1 MPNETSDSEFHSDME
16 PVKPK
21 VKMGLQDTEVREGE
35 KVRLDC
41 VIAGQPEPE
50 VSNLKNHFSSL
61 VCLKLIIVNTHVFAV
76 SY

>member
-41 VIAGQPEPE
+41 VIVGQPEPE
-50 VSNLKNHFSSL
+50 VSICKGITFLTE
-61 VCLKLIIVNTHVFAV
+61 IVLGVTTRW
-76 SY
+76 